1 MIKTTNPSLTAS
13 TIEISKN
20 KSTIYALPSRN
31 KKNNTT
37 KWKFIRKEVIP

>member
-31 KKNNTT
+31 KKTIQLSGNLLG
-37 KWKFIRKEVIP
+37 KK